1 MFQGD
6 QGGFQESSH
15 ESGGYTLG
23 RAMFHESSPENHM
36 LGQGWGWFQD
46 FSLENQAWLA
56 GLRTPVLKTMRLA
69 VGNGWF
75 HESSLE
81 SIEIT

>member
-1 MFQGD
+1 MKVVVTHL
-6 QGGFQESSH
+6 GGPCFMSH
-15 ESGGYTLG
+15 
-23 RAMFHESSPENHM
+23 
-36 LGQGWGWFQD
+36 
-46 FSLENQAWLA
+46 ENQAWLA